1 MPGKAGAASNVEI
14 LEAQRRAMLIHT
26 YLCCFFS
33 STVSQQAQKPSSGA
47 ECKRLIQQ
55 IEHYTGG
62 VQPFSAH
69 LSCELNADQRGEK
82 QMLFL
87 AKSQLI
93 KDYKESIK
101 KHPFLPR

>member
-1 MPGKAGAASNVEI
+1 MPGKAGAASTVEI
-14 LEAQRRAMLIHT
+14 LEARRRAMLIHT
-26 YLCCFFS
+26 YSCCFFS
-33 STVSQQAQKPSSGA
+33 SAVSQQAQKPSSGA
-47 ECKRLIQQ
+47 GCKKLIQK

-82 QMLFL
+82 QILFL
-87 AKSQLI
+87 TKPQFI

-101 KHPFLPR
+101 KDPSLPR

>member
-14 LEAQRRAMLIHT
+14 LEARRRAMLIHT

-33 STVSQQAQKPSSGA
+33 SAVSQQAQKPSSGA
-47 ECKRLIQQ
+47 ECKKLIQQ

-69 LSCELNADQRGEK
+69 LSCELNADQKGRK
-82 QMLFL
+82 TNTLSS
-87 AKSQLI
+87 KI
-93 KDYKESIK
+93 PVD
-101 KHPFLPR
+101 